1 MYVRDEIQTL
11 LDKLKHFQKVLVKL
25 AKDNS
30 DAILPGFTHLQ
41 HAQPVLFS
49 HHILAYVEMFSR
61 DYDRLKDCLKR
72 VNVMPLGSGALAGS
86 TLPIN
91 REITAKILNFPEI
104 SRNSMDAV
112 ADRDYMCELLSA
124 FAVFAMHISR
134 LSEDMILWCSQEF
147 DFIVLSD
154 AFTTGSSLMP
164 QKKNPDIC
172 EISRGKTA
180 RIYGSLTALLTM
192 CKGLP
197 LTYNRD
203 LQEDKEPLFDA
214 IDTVNRILNIYP
226 PMMEEMKLNKDK
238 MLSAA
243 TDPLLMAT
251 DLAEE
256 LVKLGVPF
264 RTAHHRVGALVKW
277 CEDNKTP
284 LNEVTLEQMLEVIP
298 EATDSCLNIYS
309 PKISVAKRDVIGG
322 TAPVQVLKQ
331 IEFWENELS

>member
-1 MYVRDEIQTL
+1 
-11 LDKLKHFQKVLVKL
+11 
-25 AKDNS
+25 
-30 DAILPGFTHLQ
+30 
-41 HAQPVLFS
+41 
-49 HHILAYVEMFSR
+49 
-61 DYDRLKDCLKR
+61 
-72 VNVMPLGSGALAGS
+72 
-86 TLPIN
+86 
-91 REITAKILNFPEI
+91 
-104 SRNSMDAV
+104 
-112 ADRDYMCELLSA
+112 
-124 FAVFAMHISR
+124 
-134 LSEDMILWCSQEF
+134 
-147 DFIVLSD
+147 
-154 AFTTGSSLMP
+154 MP

-203 LQEDKEPLFDA
+203 LQEDKEPLLDA
-214 IDTVNRILNIYP
+214 IDTVIRILNIYP